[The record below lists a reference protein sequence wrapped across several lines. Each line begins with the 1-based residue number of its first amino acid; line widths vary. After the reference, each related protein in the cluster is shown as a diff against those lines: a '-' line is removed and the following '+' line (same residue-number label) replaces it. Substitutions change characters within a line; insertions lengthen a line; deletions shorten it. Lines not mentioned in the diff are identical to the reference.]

1 MKLSFRGTRTQL
13 CSPSSRFGLV
23 VPPGDGAEENF
34 LREGQFFSDDVKA
47 GRVKKILAEQE
58 LSESAIEVDSE
69 RADCRS

>member
-1 MKLSFRGTRTQL
+1 
-13 CSPSSRFGLV
+13 

>member
-1 MKLSFRGTRTQL
+1 M
-13 CSPSSRFGLV
+13 
-23 VPPGDGAEENF
+23 PPGDGAEENF

-69 RADCRS
+69 RADCRSWNMIQAENRIQDAATAHAYRQ